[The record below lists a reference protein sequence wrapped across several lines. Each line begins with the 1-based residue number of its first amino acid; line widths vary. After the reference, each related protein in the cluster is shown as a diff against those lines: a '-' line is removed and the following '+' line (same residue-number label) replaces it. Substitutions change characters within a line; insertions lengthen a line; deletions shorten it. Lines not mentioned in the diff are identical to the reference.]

1 MARRAHSARRL
12 HRAMRPW
19 RWRRTSIVFG
29 AIVALV
35 LGLGASSAFAY
46 FTTHG
51 SGTGSARTSTMLT
64 VTVATAG
71 TPSSPLLPGGTGDVV
86 FSVTNPNGFP
96 VSLVG
101 VTLKTGGTITPD
113 AGHSGCMTTD
123 ALPVVTLNVPPG
135 DLPVSV
141 AAHAMVPI
149 DLANA
154 ASMDVNATSNCQ
166 GATFTVPITI
176 TAQSS

>member
-1 MARRAHSARRL
+1 MAKRIHSSRKL
-12 HRAMRPW
+12 FGIERPW
-19 RWRRTSIVFG
+19 RRISIVIG
-29 AIVALV
+29 AIVALM

-51 SGTGSARTSTMLT
+51 SDTGSARNGTMLT

-71 TPSSPLLPGGTGDVV
+71 TPSAPLLPGGTGDVV
-86 FSVTNPNGFP
+86 FSVTNPNSFP

-113 AGHSGCMTTD
+113 SGHSGCMSTD

-135 DLPVSV
+135 DLPVSI
-141 AAHAMVPI
+141 AAHTTMPI
-149 DLANA
+149 DLADA
-154 ASMDVNATSNCQ
+154 ASMDLNATSNCQ
-166 GATFTVPITI
+166 GATFTIPITI